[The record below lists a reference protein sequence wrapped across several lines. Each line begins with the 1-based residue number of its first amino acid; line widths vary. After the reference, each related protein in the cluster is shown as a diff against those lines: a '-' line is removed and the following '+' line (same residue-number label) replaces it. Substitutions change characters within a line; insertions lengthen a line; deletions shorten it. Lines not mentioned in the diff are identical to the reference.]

1 MNEQLLEFKATSQI
15 FNPVVRG
22 WRIAQ
27 IGEIRSQKNG
37 KRELE
42 LPVLYF
48 ARKFKQLSTIIITS

>member
-48 ARKFKQLSTIIITS
+48 ARKFKQLSTS